1 MTTIREAY
9 EKMGGNFEE
18 TVARLTSEAFVQRF
32 AGKFLDDPSFN
43 DIKQALTAEDA
54 ELAFRAAHTLK
65 GVCQNLG
72 FANLYQPASDLTEVL
87 RGGSMEGFEE
97 PWGRVQQQ
105 YEITIAALK
114 EVA

>member
-18 TVARLTSEAFVQRF
+18 TVTRLTSEAFVQRF
-32 AGKFLDDPSFN
+32 AGKFVNDPSFN
-43 DIKQALTAEDA
+43 DLKQALDAKDA

-72 FANLYQPASDLTEVL
+72 FSNLYKPASDLTEIL
-87 RGGSMEGFEE
+87 RGGSMDGFEE
-97 PWGRVQQQ
+97 PWGCVQEQ
-105 YEITIAALK
+105 YEITLAALK
-114 EVA
+114 EVD